1 MENEKIYFENYLQK
15 CLSNPEIKKEYDALE
30 VQYLLIKLFINK
42 RKSINMTQ
50 KQLSE
55 LTGINQSDISK
66 LESGKANP
74 TLELLNRI
82 ANAMDMK
89 LKIELI
95 PKEKRIDFI
104 NR

>member
-1 MENEKIYFENYLQK
+1 
-15 CLSNPEIKKEYDALE
+15 
-30 VQYLLIKLFINK
+30 
-42 RKSINMTQ
+42 MTQ

-95 PKEKRIDFI
+95 PKEKE
-104 NR
+104 